1 MKSGPANRHSCGN
14 SHGATRRR
22 CCGFTLAET
31 LAALLFLA
39 IVIPVAIQAIQLA
52 SYAGQVGQ
60 RKLIAARIGD
70 RVLNDLIANGTWQ
83 GGTGSGVA
91 EEGPLAF
98 KWTTKVESWPEG
110 TLRMLTVDVR
120 FPVQG
125 REQDVRLSTLVSASS
140 P

>member
-1 MKSGPANRHSCGN
+1 MKSGPSNP
-14 SHGATRRR
+14 R
-22 CCGFTLAET
+22 CCTASHAARPRGRSGFTLAET

-60 RKLIAARIGD
+60 RKIIAARIGD
-70 RVLNDLIANGTWQ
+70 RILNDLVASGTWQ
-83 GGTGSGVA
+83 GGTGSGMSQ
-91 EEGPLAF
+91 EGPLQF
-98 KWTTKVESWPEG
+98 RWSTKVESWPEG
-110 TLRMLTVDVR
+110 TLRLLTVDVT

-125 REQDVRLSTLVSASS
+125 REQDVRLSTLVSSTS